1 MDGPSGNSKRH
12 QHLRRARRAVL
23 YQTLCRP
30 LSKRKQAY
38 DVAFPPSFGGRR
50 VSQSTTPLY
59 AIVLLRVVESGS
71 DQGCEYW
78 RDDYCVEDIKQ
89 LDLHDLCRA
98 MAWLG
103 EELAALDQADRT
115 LVPRRISRM

>member
-1 MDGPSGNSKRH
+1 
-12 QHLRRARRAVL
+12 VL

-38 DVAFPPSFGGRR
+38 DVAFLLRLAFAAYRR
-50 VSQSTTPLY
+50 VTTPVN
-59 AIVLLRVVESGS
+59 AIVLLRVVESDS

-78 RDDYCVEDIKQ
+78 RDDYCVDGIKQ
-89 LDLHDLCRA
+89 VDLHDLCRA

-115 LVPRRISRM
+115 LVPPSHIKDVIEKEVSLRSFCVQPAKL